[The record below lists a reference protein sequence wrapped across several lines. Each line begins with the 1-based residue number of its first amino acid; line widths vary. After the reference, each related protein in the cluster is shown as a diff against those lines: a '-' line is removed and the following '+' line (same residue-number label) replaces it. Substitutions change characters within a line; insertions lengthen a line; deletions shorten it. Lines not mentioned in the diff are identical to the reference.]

1 MRDIAITL
9 IVFGALPFI
18 MARPWIGILMWS
30 WLGYMNPHRLSWGF
44 AFDFPFS
51 QVTALATLLG
61 FLFAADRRYITNGVV
76 AVWALFCAWITVT
89 TFFAIDQVTAWENWE
104 QMIKV
109 QLFAALTVI
118 LIHSR
123 ERLQMLVWV
132 IALSLGFFGLKGG
145 LFVFRT
151 GGESLVWGPP
161 GSFIEDN
168 NALAL
173 ALIMVVPLMWF
184 LYTQA
189 TQRYVRWFLVLAMIL
204 TSASVL
210 GSQSRGA
217 ALAGVGMLGALWLK
231 SAPRFRWR
239 LGLALLVAAPVV
251 LAVMPQEYFD
261 RIKSISEFEQDGSSM
276 GRIRAWR
283 AATAIA
289 VERPIVGGGF
299 NSIVEANYRRFA
311 PEVAQ
316 EIDEFDPGHFS
327 EAHSIYFK
335 VLGDHG
341 FVGLLLYLML
351 GVLGYRAA
359 GRLRRQA
366 DDRPDLAWAGALGA
380 MVQVSVVGY
389 AVGGAFLG
397 LSYFDLYYCLISLVL
412 GAEIAVREQL
422 ATPVPAAQ
430 PESGAETSA
439 RPAY

>member
-1 MRDIAITL
+1 MRDLVITL
-9 IVFGALPFI
+9 IVFGAIPFI
-18 MARPWIGILMWS
+18 LARPWLGILMWS

-44 AFDFPFS
+44 AFDFPFA

-61 FLFAADRRYITNGVV
+61 FLFTTERRYITNSVV
-76 AVWALFCAWITVT
+76 MAWALFCLWITLT
-89 TFFAIDQVTAWENWE
+89 TFFALDQQTAWQNWE

-123 ERLQMLVWV
+123 ERLMMLVWV
-132 IALSLGFFGLKGG
+132 IVLSLGFFGFKGG

-151 GGESLVWGPP
+151 SGENLVWGPP

-173 ALIMVVPLMWF
+173 ALIMTLPLMWF
-184 LYTQA
+184 LYTEVA
-189 TQRYVRWFLVLAMIL
+189 RKAARWILGLTMVL
-204 TSASVL
+204 SAAAVL

-239 LGLALLVAAPVV
+239 LGLAALAIAPIL

-261 RIKSISEFEQDGSSM
+261 RISSITEFEQDGSSM

-283 AATAIA
+283 AATDIA
-289 VERPIVGGGF
+289 LARPVVGGGF
-299 NSIVEANYRRFA
+299 NSIIEENYRRYA
-311 PEVAQ
+311 PEVAA
-316 EIDEFDPGHFS
+316 EIDEFAPDHFS

-341 FVGLLLYLML
+341 FMGLLLYLTL
-351 GVLGYRAA
+351 GVLAYRAA
-359 GRLRRQA
+359 GRLGRGVGA
-366 DDRPDLAWAGALGA
+366 GDAAWASTLGS
-380 MVQVSVVGY
+380 MIQVSFVGY

-397 LSYFDLYYCLISLVL
+397 LSYFDLYYCLISIVV
-412 GAEIAVREQL
+412 GAQLAVRQSLPAPPAEAGAQEQ
-422 ATPVPAAQ
+422 PDAA
-430 PESGAETSA
+430 A
-439 RPAY
+439 RPAH